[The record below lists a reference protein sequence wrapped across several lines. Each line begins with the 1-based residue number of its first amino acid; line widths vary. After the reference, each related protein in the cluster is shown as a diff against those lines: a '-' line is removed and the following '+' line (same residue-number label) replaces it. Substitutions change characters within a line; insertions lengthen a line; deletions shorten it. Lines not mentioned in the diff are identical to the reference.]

1 MGSPNRLCSISLA
14 APFIFAVLLLNA
26 DLVSCG
32 CFKRIF
38 TFGDSITDAGNFA
51 YTGRNNKNPGPP
63 SVLPYG
69 ETYFHRPTGR
79 ASDGRLIVDF
89 YAQSLGLP
97 LLPPSLPKENTGQ
110 FPYGANFALYGA
122 TALNPNFFKRYKF
135 GVPFSWSLDDQL
147 ATFKKV
153 LARIAPGDAATK
165 SLLSESLIVFGEI
178 GGNDYN
184 FWFFAGHGDDTHT
197 PEQYMPDVIARIGD
211 GVQEVINIGAKTVLV
226 PGNFPI
232 GCVPAYLSGNKS
244 NKSADYDQY
253 HCLKRF
259 NNFSQMHNQLLKQE
273 VGKLKSLNAD
283 VKIIYADYYGA
294 FMEFVKNP
302 SRYGIDDPLVACC
315 GGNGPYGTGHTCNQ
329 TARICPDPSRF
340 ASWDQVHMTEKA
352 YSVIADGVLNGPYA
366 DTPLLHVC

>member
-1 MGSPNRLCSISLA
+1 M
-14 APFIFAVLLLNA
+14 
-26 DLVSCG
+26 
-32 CFKRIF
+32 
-38 TFGDSITDAGNFA
+38 
-51 YTGRNNKNPGPP
+51 
-63 SVLPYG
+63 
-69 ETYFHRPTGR
+69 GR

-122 TALNPNFFKRYKF
+122 TALNPNFFKRYNF
-135 GVPFSWSLDDQL
+135 GVPFTWSLDDQL
-147 ATFKKV
+147 DTFKKV

-184 FWFFAGHGDDTHT
+184 FWFFAGHGGDTHT

-211 GVQEVINIGAKTVLV
+211 GVQEVINLGAKTVLV

-273 VGKLKSLNAD
+273 VSKLKSLNAD

-329 TARICPDPSRF
+329 TAKLCPDPSRF

-352 YSVIADGVLNGPYA
+352 YSVIANGVLNGPYA
-366 DTPLLHVC
+366 DTPLLALHVC